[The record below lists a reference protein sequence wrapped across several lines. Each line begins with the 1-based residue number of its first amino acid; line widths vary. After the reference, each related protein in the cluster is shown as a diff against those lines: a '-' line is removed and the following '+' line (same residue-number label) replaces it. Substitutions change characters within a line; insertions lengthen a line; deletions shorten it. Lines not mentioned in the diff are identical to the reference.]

1 MSYKLYA
8 DEEYSDT
15 RSVLAYLTDPKL
27 AHWSKSIID
36 NIDWFCIKPN
46 TFMCQFN
53 PDRDNCQSFL
63 TEHGGHVGSLMDIC
77 SSIAVTTATG
87 KSDLINTL
95 HFSINRLA
103 LDGRA
108 WDRHGMTTHLST
120 QFYKP
125 LVINT
130 PVVMTSKI
138 ITISETSAIV
148 ETRIYNLDDPDSQ
161 YAFGIH
167 KHVYIRNPKL

>member
-77 SSIAVTTATG
+77 SSIAVTTAT
-87 KSDLINTL
+87 
-95 HFSINRLA
+95 
-103 LDGRA
+103 DGRA